1 MEDNEMNEEV
11 VEDVKKINDSIL
23 DSVKNSLG
31 IQKDLTAFDQDVIM
45 NINSVFSVLNQI
57 GVQSSTNSY
66 RIEDN
71 QTTWTDLFGDDDV
84 LVDMIK
90 TYTYLKVRIIFDPPT
105 SSYVLDSIKAQAQEL
120 EWRINIQA
128 EGGSKKNE

>member
-1 MEDNEMNEEV
+1 MEDNETNEDI
-11 VEDVKKINDSIL
+11 VEDTKRINDSIL

-31 IQKDLTAFDQDVIM
+31 IQKDLTAFDQDILM

-57 GVQSSTNSY
+57 GVQSTTNSY

-71 QTTWTDLFGDDDV
+71 SMTWTELFGDDDV
-84 LVDMIK
+84 LVDMLK

-105 SSYVLDSIKAQAQEL
+105 SSFVLESIKAQAQEL

-128 EGGSKKNE
+128 EGGSKKDE

>member
-1 MEDNEMNEEV
+1 ME
-11 VEDVKKINDSIL
+11 DSIL

-31 IQKDLTAFDQDVIM
+31 IQKGLTAFDQDIIM

-57 GVQSSTNSY
+57 GVNSSTNSY

-71 QTTWTDLFGDDDV
+71 NTTWRELFGDNDV
-84 LVDMIK
+84 LVDMLK

-105 SSYVLDSIKAQAQEL
+105 SSFVLESIKAQAQEL
-120 EWRINIQA
+120 EWRINVEA
-128 EGGSKKNE
+128 EGGVKDDE